1 MDFRLCKKV
10 VDIAADSQYDPIN
23 IHAQEARNSTSELY
37 QSNSGSYKS
46 GGGESNSAGYSS
58 RRFQMAGDDSMYATL
73 KRTGKKSAHR
83 ERVLAYS
90 TVGTPDYI
98 APEVLE
104 QKGYGMECDWWSLGV
119 IMYECLVGFTPFYGE
134 DPVSTCRKILHWAD
148 NLDLPE
154 EVAEHLSEDCL
165 DFMLS
170 LIADA
175 KDR

>member
-1 MDFRLCKKV
+1 MCKKV
-10 VDIAADSQYDPIN
+10 VDIGKDSHHYDPIN
-23 IHAQEARNSTSELY
+23 IHIQEAQKNDSHRSTT
-37 QSNSGSYKS
+37 GHDSYS
-46 GGGESNSAGYSS
+46 ASSAGYSS
-58 RRFQMAGDDSMYATL
+58 RKFQVAGDDSLYATL

-119 IMYECLVGFTPFYGE
+119 IMYECLVGFTPFYAD
-134 DPVSTCRKILHWAD
+134 DPVSTCRKILHWTE

-154 EVAEHLSEDCL
+154 EVAENLSEDCL

-170 LIADA
+170 LIAES

>member
-1 MDFRLCKKV
+1 M
-10 VDIAADSQYDPIN
+10 VDIAKDSQYDPIN
-23 IHAQEARNSTSELY
+23 IHAQEARNEG
-37 QSNSGSYKS
+37 NSSSSHKS
-46 GGGESNSAGYSS
+46 GQDSFSNSAGYSS
-58 RRFQMAGDDSMYATL
+58 RRFQVAGDDSMYATL

-154 EVAEHLSEDCL
+154 EVAENLSEDCL